1 VQQGG
6 GTFPTSSLVP
16 RPPAWIS
23 RVSQRSPPLPLGSA
37 VTFDYRA
44 TTLQPRRRST
54 LTDALIAGPTHGVLP
69 ATSRDRLALRMAGT
83 CPAMTVEQTLR
94 WQFHRMVVPHT
105 GSVTA
110 FGVPTTAR
118 SVAIKDESSICSPP
132 LPLGSAVT
140 FDYRATTLQ
149 PRRRFTVTDALMAG
163 LTHGLVPATS
173 RDRLALRM
181 AGTCPAMTV
190 EQRSAGNFTVWWCR
204 TRAQWLRLAF
214 RPRLVPLP
222 SKT

>member
-1 VQQGG
+1 MAMSVKRRIERNLPAVMGQRDPEAMIRVRSTDPIRASG
-6 GTFPTSSLVP
+6 LVP
-16 RPPAWIS
+16 RQQAGHMTASDYTRQNAIK
-23 RVSQRSPPLPLGSA
+23 PLP
-37 VTFDYRA
+37 
-44 TTLQPRRRST
+44 
-54 LTDALIAGPTHGVLP
+54 AGGHPH
-69 ATSRDRLALRMAGT
+69 
-83 CPAMTVEQTLR
+83 MTVEQTLR

-190 EQRSAGNFTVWWCR
+190 EQTLRW
-204 TRAQWLRLAF
+204 AQWLRLAF
-214 RPRLVPLP
+214 RP
-222 SKT
+222 